1 MKHEV
6 ALFDLDGVV
15 INTES
20 QYTGFWAGVGE
31 RYFHS
36 GTKFANMIK
45 GATLVQIF
53 DKYFRDAHKAQREI
67 TASLDD
73 FEKSCRMNTL
83 KVSRNLSATSG
94 VQA

>member
-45 GATLVQIF
+45 GATLVQILTSILGMPI
-53 DKYFRDAHKAQREI
+53 KPK
-67 TASLDD
+67 
-73 FEKSCRMNTL
+73 EK
-83 KVSRNLSATSG
+83 
-94 VQA
+94 

>member
-1 MKHEV
+1 MKREV

-67 TASLDD
+67 TASLD
-73 FEKSCRMNTL
+73 ESAKSM
-83 KVSRNLSATSG
+83 SYE
-94 VQA
+94 

>member
-36 GTKFANMIK
+36 GT
-45 GATLVQIF
+45 
-53 DKYFRDAHKAQREI
+53 
-67 TASLDD
+67 
-73 FEKSCRMNTL
+73 
-83 KVSRNLSATSG
+83 
-94 VQA
+94 